1 MIVLLLPPHPHL
13 HMPVSIHGNTL
24 DFSLQLICFI
34 FLLIDPALKG
44 TLNVLNSCAK
54 SPSLKRVVLTSSVAA
69 VAYNGKPR
77 TPDVVVD
84 ETWFTD
90 ADFCAKSNE
99 LNITVEM
106 LSKCKR
112 EEPPKHQVP
121 TIDAGDDNSVFL
133 EALYMSMGIGFFTS
147 FVGFIGS
154 ILLLP
159 SWRETYSKF
168 LNTLILRIIIWW
180 KQ

>member
-1 MIVLLLPPHPHL
+1 MFTQISTFFPHKFHYDCSSSSPSSASPHACFNPWK
-13 HMPVSIHGNTL
+13 HVGF
-24 DFSLQLICFI
+24 FS
-34 FLLIDPALKG
+34 PG

-90 ADFCAKSNE
+90 ADFCAKSN
-99 LNITVEM
+99 V
-106 LSKCKR
+106 C